1 MDLASKITN
10 MLAQTISG
18 YSTYGSAHYGYHHIS
33 SISNE
38 KQAAN
43 ILRTGQKKQ
52 DVHNKLKE

>member
-10 MLAQTISG
+10 MLEQAISG
-18 YSTYGSAHYGYHHIS
+18 YSTYFQHIMDIITS